1 MITAGRAARPGEQ
14 GGAHTRAASVTATAT
29 STTLPRCWRRTGA
42 TTRPTAWAASRT
54 RTGSAG
60 ATRTPRPGRR
70 RRSTPSCAAPCA
82 GLLAGP
88 ADARAPCGC
97 VEEPVG
103 CELECRCAA
112 VLSAH
117 GYSTHLPAH
126 QLALQLTLQ
135 LALQSCPP
143 AYPPACPPGC
153 PLGTL
158 QLPSSLPSSCPPAYP
173 PAALQ
178 LAAGRRTPPHRTGV
192 RASPAG

>member
-88 ADARAPCGC
+88 ADARAPC
-97 VEEPVG
+97 
-103 CELECRCAA
+103 ELCGRACGLRARVPLRCS
-112 VLSAH
+112 VVSAWVQ
-117 GYSTHLPAH
+117 YSSPCPPA
-126 QLALQLTLQ
+126 
-135 LALQSCPP
+135 CPP
-143 AYPPACPPGC
+143 AYPAACPPEL
-153 PLGTL
+153 PSSLPSSLPSRLPSRYPPATL
-158 QLPSSLPSSCPPAYP
+158 QFALKLPSSLPSSCP
-173 PAALQ
+173 Q